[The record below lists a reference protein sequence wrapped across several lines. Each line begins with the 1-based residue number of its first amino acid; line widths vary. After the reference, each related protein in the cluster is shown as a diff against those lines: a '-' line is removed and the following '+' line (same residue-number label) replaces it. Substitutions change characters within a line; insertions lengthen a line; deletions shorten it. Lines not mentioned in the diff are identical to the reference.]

1 MHGLGRY
8 AEQAIK
14 SSHSK
19 MKRFSTLVLYLPDNL
34 PPYFYEGEGG
44 VDSTHVINN
53 LIKKREKMEK

>member
-1 MHGLGRY
+1 MHVLGRY

-19 MKRFSTLVLYLPDNL
+19 MKRFSTLILYLPDNL
-34 PPYFYEGEGG
+34 PSYYYGG
-44 VDSTHVINN
+44 GRVDSTHVINN